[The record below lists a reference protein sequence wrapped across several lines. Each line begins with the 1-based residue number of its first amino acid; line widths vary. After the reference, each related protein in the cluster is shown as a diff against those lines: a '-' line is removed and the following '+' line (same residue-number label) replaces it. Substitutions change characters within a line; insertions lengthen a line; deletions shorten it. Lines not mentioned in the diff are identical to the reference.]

1 MKAEDLWGNPTDRAC
16 ETLFLESSHP
26 VQGLPETVSYPLGK
40 KSMILE
46 GLVVEKSGV
55 VRILVKSEEEKILA
69 ITGPLLIQE
78 EGVSGYWGDLHG
90 QSGETIGLTTS
101 RQYFD
106 FARNKSFLD
115 VTSHQA
121 NDFQV
126 NNAFWKYLKQLTE
139 EYHEYG

>member
-1 MKAEDLWGNPTDRAC
+1 M
-16 ETLFLESSHP
+16 
-26 VQGLPETVSYPLGK
+26 
-40 KSMILE
+40 
-46 GLVVEKSGV
+46 
-55 VRILVKSEEEKILA
+55 
-69 ITGPLLIQE
+69 LIQQ
-78 EGVSGYWGDLHG
+78 EGDTGNWGDLHG

-126 NNAFWKYLKQLTE
+126 NNAFWKYLNQLTE
-139 EYHEYG
+139 EYHEDGRFVIFPGYEWSGNTAVGGDRNVFFRNEGRQIRRSSHALLSDRSDLETDASTASKLFEALQEED